1 MISRYLSSRQSS
13 FILSAL
19 ALVVVLAPSA
29 MAQNSPETTHL
40 VVPHGFA
47 ISPLGATLAP
57 EDSPAPPSSISPV
70 RPDGVPSVTSLATE
84 TNYVYREPSDIERA
98 DANPMHQ
105 GIRVHGHWTI
115 DVKNADGT
123 PAQHHEFENQLQYDG
138 TQYLTALISGYA
150 VAGDYAI
157 YFTNATATPTGSAST
172 NVVCPA
178 PSSTTTSTF
187 PYCSI
192 VQNINSQ
199 PGIFHCLHYVCV
211 SGLTLTP
218 TFGSGTGL
226 PNVQLAGSITAPQA
240 GAIVNVY
247 VGMNGCN
254 ISATTTPP
262 TPTSAATITAA
273 ACQSQIVGSYAG
285 TMSGTTIT
293 PVTVVAGQIIQITVT
308 YTFS

>member
-1 MISRYLSSRQSS
+1 MTFSKRRLSVLFSSLTVMVALQSGT
-13 FILSAL
+13 FAFG
-19 ALVVVLAPSA
+19 
-29 MAQNSPETTHL
+29 QN
-40 VVPHGFA
+40 
-47 ISPLGATLAP
+47 
-57 EDSPAPPSSISPV
+57 PAPAAEHGIATTTLPGIMGPNGTPV
-70 RPDGVPSVTSLATE
+70 TTTFAAE
-84 TNYVYREPSDIERA
+84 KNYVYREPSMVDDVA
-98 DANPMHQ
+98 HQ
-105 GIRVHGHWTI
+105 GITLHGHWTI

-138 TQYLTALISGYA
+138 TQYLTALLSGYA

-157 YFTNATATPTGSAST
+157 YFTNATATPTSSPTT

-178 PSSTTTSTF
+178 PASTTTSTF

-199 PGIFHCLHYVCV
+199 PGIFHCIHYVCV
-211 SGLTLTP
+211 GGLTATP

-226 PNVQLAGSITAPQA
+226 PNFTLAGSITAPQA

-247 VGMNGCN
+247 VFHNGCN
-254 ISATTTPP
+254 GNYTTTPP
-262 TPTSAATITAA
+262 TPTGPATITPT
-273 ACQSQIVGSYAG
+273 ACETQIEGSYVG